1 MFLKALQARNRAF
14 LEAAVALHRAGR
26 APAGAYLLDLD
37 TMTENA
43 RLMSAEAARLGLDV
57 LAMTKQIGRSP
68 PALDALRASGID
80 RFVAVDMA
88 CARPIG
94 AHGHRL
100 AHLGHLCQIPR
111 HEAAEAA
118 AMRPDYWTVFNEEKA
133 AEAAQAAR
141 AQGHEQALLARIQ
154 APGDTFYSGH
164 EGGFD
169 AGAVEAVADALDRAP
184 GGRFAGLTT
193 FPTPLFDESAGEAR
207 PTPKEG
213 LNKCLL
219 HFSHAQGESAPSAL
233 LALSV
238 AYRHRKWWHIP
249 VPREPLIIQRFPNLA
264 TLHAAASRLARQGRR
279 DLVINAPGTTSARV
293 MAALAA
299 GGAKQVEPGHGLTG
313 TTPLHARTE
322 LPERPAMLY
331 LTEGSHLHQGRA
343 YCFGGGLYIDPVF
356 EPYPLK
362 ALAGPDPEAALAQE
376 VDAAT
381 PDPAMIDYYG
391 QLLPEPDQHIAVGDT
406 VIFGFRAQAFFTRAV
421 IVPIAGVASGR
432 PEAKGVWTSD
442 GRPAFW
448 PGQKMG

>member
-14 LEAAVALHRAGR
+14 LEAAVVLHQAGR
-26 APAGAYLLDLD
+26 VPAGAYLLDLD

-43 RLMSAEAARLGLDV
+43 QLMSAEAGRLGLDV
-57 LAMTKQIGRSP
+57 LAMTKQIGRNP
-68 PALDALRASGID
+68 PALDALKAGGID

-88 CARPIG
+88 CARPIH

-133 AEAAQAAR
+133 AEAAQAAG

-169 AGAVEAVADALDRAP
+169 AGAVEAVADVLDRTP

-193 FPTPLFDESAGEAR
+193 FPALLFDERLGRS
-207 PTPKEG
+207 PPD
-213 LNKCLL
+213 
-219 HFSHAQGESAPSAL
+219 AQSCT
-233 LALSV
+233 
-238 AYRHRKWWHIP
+238 
-249 VPREPLIIQRFPNLA
+249 
-264 TLHAAASRLARQGRR
+264 TLHAAASRLARQGRQ
-279 DLVINAPGTTSARV
+279 DIVINAPGTTSAHV
-293 MAALAA
+293 MAALAD
-299 GGAKQVEPGHGLTG
+299 GGATQVEPGHGLTG

-331 LTEGSHLHQGRA
+331 LTEVSHFHRGRA

-356 EPYPLK
+356 APYPLK

-391 QLLPEPDQHIAVGDT
+391 QLLPEPDQHVAVGDT

-421 IVPIAGVASGR
+421 IVPIAGVS
-432 PEAKGVWTSD
+432 K
-442 GRPAFW
+442 RPARGEGGLDEPRAAPP
-448 PGQKMG
+448 PGPRRRRVRARPFLTDARQAATAARRPCGALAEAPAAGRLP